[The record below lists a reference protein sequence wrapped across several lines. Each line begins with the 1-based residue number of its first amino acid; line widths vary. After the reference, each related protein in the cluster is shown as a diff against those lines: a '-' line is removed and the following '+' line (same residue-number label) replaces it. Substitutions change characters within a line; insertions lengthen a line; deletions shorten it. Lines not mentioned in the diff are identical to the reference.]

1 MILSAINNVLDALA
15 PLVPPALG
23 AFVGLRYTSACS
35 PRDRAMAWALSVA
48 MAVFLAPGFAEALQL
63 GPKTT
68 VGLSFGI
75 AMLGQELLAAGV
87 AFLRRLASDP
97 IATIRS
103 IIDAIRGT
111 K

>member
-1 MILSAINNVLDALA
+1 MLNAINTVLDWIA

-23 AFVGLRYTSACS
+23 AAVGLRYTATCS
-35 PRDRAMAWALSVA
+35 PRDRAAGYCLSVA

-87 AFLRRLASDP
+87 AFLRRVASDP